1 MIRGCM
7 SLPTLHRLITAL
19 VREGLATGVRD
30 GRKLIVKTPGCTVRV
45 LFNGENPAWPY
56 PTELRGGVRLGRRVL
71 QDPVEYLSFCR
82 LDWPFERIAALSDRL
97 TNCVQHAA
105 LSEVFRR
112 PPPRFEDGP
121 LAWEGAQF
129 QGDPLHPLHRARTG
143 VSLAHAYLWAPEVG
157 GFSDLCFLRGPT
169 ETEGDFDALLEGW
182 LPRPGMLPVHPGQAI
197 VIGHDPGEIERP
209 LPVEAMRWAGAEVR
223 VEHHSHHHHPEG
235 PTGDF
240 SPERRRAWSQASMNS
255 VAPDGLDYHLAL
267 TLDARCPDRAPQ
279 GDPVGVVE
287 RSKRMADALG
297 DAIVQELAS
306 ARVESLSCI
315 VRAIPRGKVIPA
327 ASLVEPDA
335 QGRPLLLAL
344 PGADRPI
351 AWFERYAA
359 VLCETLLPPLQQ
371 GISLAM
377 EPRDLLLRYEG
388 DALIGVSAR
397 NLACITDQVD
407 DLFGTLVPH
416 LSAVARALRDQA
428 PELDLLA
435 VVEPL
440 LRHHLD
446 SETAER
452 WLAPR
457 ARLRCLV
464 RSELDRKP
472 VYRDGFNPLRP
483 PA

>member
-1 MIRGCM
+1 
-7 SLPTLHRLITAL
+7 
-19 VREGLATGVRD
+19 
-30 GRKLIVKTPGCTVRV
+30 
-45 LFNGENPAWPY
+45 
-56 PTELRGGVRLGRRVL
+56 
-71 QDPVEYLSFCR
+71 
-82 LDWPFERIAALSDRL
+82 
-97 TNCVQHAA
+97 
-105 LSEVFRR
+105 
-112 PPPRFEDGP
+112 
-121 LAWEGAQF
+121 
-129 QGDPLHPLHRARTG
+129 
-143 VSLAHAYLWAPEVG
+143 
-157 GFSDLCFLRGPT
+157 
-169 ETEGDFDALLEGW
+169 
-182 LPRPGMLPVHPGQAI
+182 
-197 VIGHDPGEIERP
+197 
-209 LPVEAMRWAGAEVR
+209 
-223 VEHHSHHHHPEG
+223 
-235 PTGDF
+235 
-240 SPERRRAWSQASMNS
+240 
-255 VAPDGLDYHLAL
+255 
-267 TLDARCPDRAPQ
+267 
-279 GDPVGVVE
+279 
-287 RSKRMADALG
+287 
-297 DAIVQELAS
+297 
-306 ARVESLSCI
+306 VESLSCI